1 MEPLFS
7 TRKTL
12 NLIPSTEK
20 HRGEEEKVE
29 EEEDKSDLGV
39 GREREKEEGGA
50 ERELRLRHS
59 ALGWKAW
66 TSGRASTTAARLTCP
81 DSALG
86 LSSSASEKVSHPRA
100 ALLVLSFRLHS
111 PHFTLKGIVLE
122 AYDLIQSCMIKQSS
136 HEA

>member
-20 HRGEEEKVE
+20 HRGEEEKAE
-29 EEEDKSDLGV
+29 GTSQSWGWG
-39 GREREKEEGGA
+39 GREGKRKEGQR

-136 HEA
+136 REA